1 MREFKDTKVCFVLF
15 LIFTGILECAVENI
29 ELTFTD
35 VGKNLGGA
43 GLEWWRED
51 KDLGLISYYTWNAY

>member
-15 LIFTGILECAVENI
+15 LVFIGVLACAVENI

-35 VGKNLGGA
+35 VGKNAGGA

-51 KDLGLISYYTWNAY
+51 KDLGLISY

>member
-1 MREFKDTKVCFVLF
+1 MLCFWVLQGF
-15 LIFTGILECAVENI
+15 LACAVENI

-35 VGKNLGGA
+35 VGKIVGGE

-51 KDLGLISYYTWNAY
+51 KDLGLISY